1 MAIIR
6 RRLILIEGNPDF
18 LIKDGGQYILYNYL
32 KIIKSKILYV
42 LETFVSVS
50 VSVSAS
56 FIMIVNIYIYMKRV
70 PVP

>member
-1 MAIIR
+1 M
-6 RRLILIEGNPDF
+6 ILITAFLNTDHELDQRIKLSLHEPWYF

-50 VSVSAS
+50 VSA
-56 FIMIVNIYIYMKRV
+56 M
-70 PVP
+70 